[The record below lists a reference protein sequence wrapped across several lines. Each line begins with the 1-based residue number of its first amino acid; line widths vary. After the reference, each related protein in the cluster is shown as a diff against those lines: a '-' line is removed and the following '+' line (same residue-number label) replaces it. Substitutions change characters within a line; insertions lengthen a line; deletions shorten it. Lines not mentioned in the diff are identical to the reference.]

1 MAKLNVE
8 VFADG
13 ADIEQMKAAYKKK
26 IDGFTTN
33 PSLMA
38 KAGVTDYKSFAE
50 EAVKEIPDASIS
62 FEVFADDLETMEK
75 KLKY

>member
-1 MAKLNVE
+1 
-8 VFADG
+8 
-13 ADIEQMKAAYKKK
+13 
-26 IDGFTTN
+26 
-33 PSLMA
+33 MA

-50 EAVKEIPDASIS
+50 EAVKKIPDASIS